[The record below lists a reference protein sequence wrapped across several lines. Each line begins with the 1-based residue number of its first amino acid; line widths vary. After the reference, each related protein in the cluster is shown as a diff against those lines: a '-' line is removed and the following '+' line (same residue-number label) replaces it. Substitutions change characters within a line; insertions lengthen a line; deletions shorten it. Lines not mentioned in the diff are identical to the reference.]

1 MTDYTLQGSQ
11 FSSMI
16 AAFAPPPQKTFL
28 KRYQTLWSLHFHA
41 HHTACR
47 HASAD
52 CWAGLC
58 CLEKQRPGWKGW
70 AAQTALGYGGPTG
83 TTAQEEMPTSET
95 APCSFRE
102 RQKGHV
108 NPRPPHQGLMLL
120 HNCYSSYIWA
130 QVNVTTKVRQIY
142 FYTTF
147 CLRAKIKLFREAT
160 DVIMVSFDFV
170 LCSLGQ
176 LRNNYMKKKHNFM
189 WTVQH
194 MIIINLLQSFIQNKL
209 NG

>member
-1 MTDYTLQGSQ
+1 M
-11 FSSMI
+11 
-16 AAFAPPPQKTFL
+16 
-28 KRYQTLWSLHFHA
+28 
-41 HHTACR
+41 
-47 HASAD
+47 
-52 CWAGLC
+52 
-58 CLEKQRPGWKGW
+58 
-70 AAQTALGYGGPTG
+70 
-83 TTAQEEMPTSET
+83 
-95 APCSFRE
+95 
-102 RQKGHV
+102 
-108 NPRPPHQGLMLL
+108 
-120 HNCYSSYIWA
+120 
-130 QVNVTTKVRQIY
+130 TTKVRQIY

-194 MIIINLLQSFIQNKL
+194 MIIINLPQSFIQNKL